1 MSRNLSGLHILHGR
15 LQWLFWILLRLLSR
29 LFRLLFRRL
38 SGLRL
43 WLFRLLRLRR
53 FLSHGLRLCL

>member
-29 LFRLLFRRL
+29 VFRLLFRRL
-38 SGLRL
+38 PRLRL
-43 WLFRLLRLRR
+43 RLFRLLRLWR
-53 FLSHGLRLCL
+53 FLSHRLRLGL